1 MLLHNSASVLN
12 PAGYYLFLGG
22 AAYPPIAYYIE
33 TSGFQG
39 EVLQGGKAMSMH
51 THMHTLSH
59 LDGQRSESCLSTKIS
74 DLPFKTNWTGKT
86 VFPFGMIFFEVHRY
100 FLGVFVPLQDL
111 CFPPQLICRHK
122 ANSVMPPPLLKSA
135 WNGGSHLRWKSN
147 QLK

>member
-51 THMHTLSH
+51 THVHAGDEHFHTWM
-59 LDGQRSESCLSTKIS
+59 DKGQSPACPSRFLTFHSRR
-74 DLPFKTNWTGKT
+74 TGQ
-86 VFPFGMIFFEVHRY
+86 GRLY
-100 FLGVFVPLQDL
+100 FLL
-111 CFPPQLICRHK
+111 
-122 ANSVMPPPLLKSA
+122 
-135 WNGGSHLRWKSN
+135 
-147 QLK
+147 